1 MDRTSLGGIDL
12 ENNQKQPN
20 LEVRVKNIIEVDG
33 LKFKDLNNNGK
44 LEPYEDWRLSPK
56 ERAENLVSL
65 MNIDEK
71 VGMMLINTRKM
82 GLSQK
87 DKSKTS
93 HDGMLDE
100 AIVEKGESIF
110 ATSKVYGTTHTIE
123 NRNLRHFIHKR
134 QF

>member
-1 MDRTSLGGIDL
+1 M
-12 ENNQKQPN
+12 EFNHKQPE

-44 LEPYEDWRLSPK
+44 LEPYKDWRLSPK

-71 VGMMLINTRKM
+71 VGMMLINTRQM
-82 GLSQK
+82 GLTQK

-93 HDGMLDE
+93 HDGVLDE

-110 ATSKVYGTTHTIE
+110 AVIKSIWNNAYDRKKEFAT
-123 NRNLRHFIHKR
+123 LHFKR
-134 QF
+134 